1 MLLRVVTG
9 QAEKL
14 FDLEVLKKSKLSE
27 DLNSK
32 LLGYSNKLGPF
43 SHFLQRQ
50 VLYNLCVP
58 ELTALTSLSLA
69 FSLNKGLIKNS
80 AKL

>member
-32 LLGYSNKLGPF
+32 LLGYSNKLGP
-43 SHFLQRQ
+43 
-50 VLYNLCVP
+50 
-58 ELTALTSLSLA
+58 TKTSTVQSVCT
-69 FSLNKGLIKNS
+69 
-80 AKL
+80 